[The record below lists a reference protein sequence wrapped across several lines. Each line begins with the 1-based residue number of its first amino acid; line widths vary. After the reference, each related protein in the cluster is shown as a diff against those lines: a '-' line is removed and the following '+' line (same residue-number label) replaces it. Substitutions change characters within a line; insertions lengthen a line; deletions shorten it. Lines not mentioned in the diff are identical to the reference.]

1 MESNFYTMK
10 INFKLKFIHDNLAI
24 IEQKKQ
30 FLSVWEKEFYQ
41 SIKGLDPNKL
51 TQSQRNV
58 LNEIGERLK
67 R

>member
-1 MESNFYTMK
+1 MT
-10 INFKLKFIHDNLAI
+10 NFKLKFIQDNLEI

-41 SIKGLDPNKL
+41 SIKGWDINKL
-51 TQSQRNV
+51 SQQQRNI

-67 R
+67 K